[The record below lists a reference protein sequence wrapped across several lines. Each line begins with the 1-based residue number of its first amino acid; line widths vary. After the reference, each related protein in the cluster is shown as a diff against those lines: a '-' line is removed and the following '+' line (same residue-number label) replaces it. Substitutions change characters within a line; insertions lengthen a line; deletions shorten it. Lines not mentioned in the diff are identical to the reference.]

1 VVGTRQRVTVVE
13 GADSHV
19 SRTFTIADAGLDTE
33 QLTAYARPD
42 PVVPAVAQ
50 LAAALALVLLVT
62 AVAVSMA
69 RAQVVALRRYLS
81 TLLAIGIS
89 PAWTRRVLLTQQ
101 GLALGLATVLGLLI
115 AVPPVVAAAIFV
127 PDVQLSVP
135 ETSLAGL
142 LLCVYAA
149 AFGVTLM
156 AARFIHADGG
166 AGGYE

>member
-62 AVAVSMA
+62 AVAVSIA

-101 GLALGLATVLGLLI
+101 GLALGLATVLGMLI

-156 AARFIHADGG
+156 AARFIHADDG